1 MKRIFWLL
9 LLVYTLIIFQ
19 GCRSLNPS
27 VMLKTKKDY
36 KYSTFPPTQL
46 LEYKIASNDE
56 ISFNIF
62 SNDGFKMIDITAM
75 AGGAGGSTSGTKG
88 GLVFKVEFDGTVK
101 LPLLGRVVM
110 KGLTVREA
118 ESFLE
123 EKYSA
128 FYNKPFVL
136 LEVTNKKV
144 IIFPGAAGSARV
156 LSMTRDNTT
165 LLEALADAGGIA
177 VSEKAYNIKSIRGD
191 LKNPEVY
198 LIDLSTIE
206 GMKQAD
212 LVLQANDI
220 IYVTPKL
227 QIATGV
233 IGQIMPYLSFI
244 TTMIV
249 FYEFISRKVP

>member
-1 MKRIFWLL
+1 MKQVSWLL
-9 LLVYTLIIFQ
+9 FLFFLFIVFQ

-27 VMLKTKKDY
+27 VMLKTGKDY
-36 KYSTFPPTQL
+36 KYSAFPVSPL

-56 ISFNIF
+56 LSFSIF

-75 AGGAGGSTSGTKG
+75 AGGTGGVTSGTKG
-88 GLVFKVEFDGTVK
+88 ALQFKVEFDGTVK
-101 LPLLGRVVM
+101 LPLLGRIAV
-110 KGLTVREA
+110 KGLTIREA
-118 ESFLE
+118 ELFLE

-136 LEVTNKKV
+136 VEVTNKKA
-144 IIFPGAAGSARV
+144 IIFPGSAGTAKVIDLKRE
-156 LSMTRDNTT
+156 NTT

-177 VSEKAYNIKSIRGD
+177 QSGKAYDIKLIRGD
-191 LKNPEVY
+191 LKNPEVF

-206 GMKQAD
+206 GMKKAD

-220 IYVTPKL
+220 IYVTPHL
-227 QIATGV
+227 RIGTDV
-233 IGQIMPYLSFI
+233 IGQILPYLSFI

-249 FYEFISRKVP
+249 FYELISTKTP